1 MPRIK
6 AENIE
11 AHKAQTRRE
20 ILEATR
26 DLLAEIGSADISLG
40 EVAHGAG
47 IGRTTLYEYFRD
59 KDDLIACLVE
69 EQLPEVVDDVISGL
83 SASSGSARLAELA
96 KATVEFVVSDPVLGL
111 ILHRELP
118 RLSIDAQERIRA
130 AHAELADDMVSAYR
144 AAVEQ
149 GELRPMAPDIA
160 GRFMQDTIMSAARVL
175 IAAEEPSE
183 RFPEVAAELE
193 RFLLGGLSA
202 DSSA

>member
-69 EQLPEVVDDVISGL
+69 DQLPEVVHTVIGELSG
-83 SASSGSARLAELA
+83 SAGSARLVELA
-96 KATVEFVVSDPVLGL
+96 TATVEFVVSDPVLGL

-118 RLSIDAQERIRA
+118 RLSADAQERIRD
-130 AHAELADDMVSAYR
+130 AHGELAADMVSAYR
-144 AAVEQ
+144 AAVES

-175 IAAEEPSE
+175 IAADEPSE

-202 DSSA
+202 